1 MSVIRPASA
10 DGRAFTSYLASC
22 VLDSTLAS
30 HHQRYGPQYR
40 NWLQNNSSV
49 AYNESR
55 KMNVCFARP
64 CYLIPN
70 PITNSPTMINPN
82 DPQTWPKK

>member
-55 KMNVCFARP
+55 KMDVCFARP
-64 CYLIPN
+64 CFTMPN
-70 PITNSPTMINPN
+70 GTSTSPKMT
-82 DPQTWPKK
+82 DPQDPLSR